1 MSGHIRRRGTRS
13 WELKFDL
20 GRDPVTAKRQ
30 IRYHSLKGTKK
41 EAEIELARLIAQNAA
56 GEGIDPSKETIAEF
70 AQRWDRDWLSLNV
83 SPELLER
90 YRQILRLYVIPYLGG
105 MRSQKLRAV
114 HLSELYAKLLRSG
127 GNEGR
132 PLAAATVGYA
142 HRVLHRMLGHA
153 ATWGVV
159 TTNVAGLVSPP
170 PVPDTEITILNEEQI
185 VSVLRHLEG
194 RTLRPIV
201 SLLLGT
207 GAQCGEGLH
216 YAGRISISKPAPSAS
231 SAQSNRRRPD
241 CGSRRRRPGMADA
254 TFRYRRGWWRN

>member
-83 SPELLER
+83 SPKSLER

-185 VSVLRHLEG
+185 VSVLRASKSAGWLFGALIRSPALVCSIERSMRTMLVSARFAFNSATSHGDIE
-194 RTLRPIV
+194 TLR
-201 SLLLGT
+201 
-207 GAQCGEGLH
+207 
-216 YAGRISISKPAPSAS
+216 
-231 SAQSNRRRPD
+231 RP
-241 CGSRRRRPGMADA
+241 
-254 TFRYRRGWWRN
+254 